1 MALFLGTVIAPR
13 CITSHAAM
21 ALCLRGHQPARSPSS
36 PGNPGNSALPT
47 SRWTG
52 RCVTTFPSV
61 FRRSP
66 EDAKA
71 AVAASLLLIVR
82 MLAGRA
88 RCISEDTPE
97 LTAELVTDGLVPS
110 QPVVSPDGCWV
121 AYVVAPVGRRAE
133 RRACALWLAAV
144 DGSSPPGKLTAGTA
158 ADFCPRWAPDS
169 ASVFFLS
176 DRGGSPQLHRIRLG
190 GGEAEVL
197 TDWRGEISDAR
208 PLSDAR
214 LVAVVATDEPTEEDK
229 RRRAERD
236 DAFVWGQ
243 QLRCGRLRVLD
254 LATGELRTLDGLGHR
269 HVVELAARPDGGA
282 LAAISWAGP
291 EQDPGVTTGELQV
304 VDLDT
309 GTARDLGRIGT
320 EARSPVWWQADGCW
334 HLAYLARPEPFGG
347 DAVYDVAVSAAAAVH
362 RDLTAGMA
370 VCPTELAQVADGPPL
385 ALFADGL
392 DTAICRLGPD
402 LLRFGCV
409 SALDGLADS
418 LTACR
423 SGEVIAALAS
433 TSYEPV
439 NVHAGPPG
447 GQLIRLSDTQPALRA
462 ISWGSQERLSYRAS
476 DGLGLDGLLVLPPGR
491 NRADGPF
498 PLITLVHGGPDYRY
512 ADEFMLAPHPT
523 GQWLATAGYAVFLP
537 NPRGGVGHGRDFA
550 AAVRRSVGGSEWSDI
565 VSGID
570 LLIAE
575 GVADPDRL
583 GIGGASH
590 GGFMAAWAIGQTD
603 RFKAAMMAAG
613 ISDWGMLVA
622 TGEGGTL
629 EAELSGSCGWEGTG
643 PHPHDQVS
651 PISFASKIR
660 TPVLIVQGEDDTNV
674 PVSQAIYFHRAL
686 RWYGAEHELVI
697 YPREGHGLVERN
709 HQLDLLWRTRA
720 WFDRWL
726 RDEASDG
733 RGSPA

>member
-1 MALFLGTVIAPR
+1 M
-13 CITSHAAM
+13 S
-21 ALCLRGHQPARSPSS
+21 
-36 PGNPGNSALPT
+36 
-47 SRWTG
+47 
-52 RCVTTFPSV
+52 
-61 FRRSP
+61 
-66 EDAKA
+66 EDA
-71 AVAASLLLIVR
+71 
-82 MLAGRA
+82 
-88 RCISEDTPE
+88 PE
-97 LTAELVTDGLVPS
+97 LTAELVVDGAVPS
-110 QPVVSPDGCWV
+110 QPVISPDGRWV
-121 AYVVAPVGRRAE
+121 AYAVAPVGRGGE
-133 RRACALWLAAV
+133 RHLSALWLAAA
-144 DGSSPPGKLTAGTA
+144 DGSAPPWKLTAGTA
-158 ADFCPRWAPDS
+158 ADSDPRWAPDS

-176 DRGGSPQLHRIRLG
+176 DRSGSRQLYRVRVG

-197 TDWRGEISDAR
+197 TDWRGEISGAW
-208 PLSDAR
+208 PLADAR
-214 LVAVVATDEPTEEDK
+214 LVAVVATDEPTEEDE

-254 LATGELRTLDGLGHR
+254 LATGELRTVEGLGDR

-291 EQDPGVTTGELQV
+291 EQDRAVATSELHV
-304 VDLDT
+304 VDLET
-309 GTARDLGRIGT
+309 GTAQDLGRIGAL
-320 EARSPVWWQADGCW
+320 ARSAVWWQADGGW
-334 HLAYLARPEPFGG
+334 HLAYLAMPEPFSGE
-347 DAVYDVAVSAAAAVH
+347 AVYDVDVCAAAAVH
-362 RDLTAGMA
+362 RDLTAGLA
-370 VCPTELAQVADGPPL
+370 VCPTGLAQVADGPPL

-392 DTAICRLGPD
+392 DTAIYRLDPD

-409 SALDGLADS
+409 SARDGLAGS
-418 LTACR
+418 LTSCR

-433 TSYEPV
+433 TAYEPV

-447 GQLIRLSDTQPALRA
+447 GQLTRLSDTQPALRA
-462 ISWGSQERLSYRAS
+462 ISWGSQERLSYRAP

-498 PLITLVHGGPDYRY
+498 PLITLVHGGPDARY

-550 AAVRRSVGGSEWSDI
+550 AAVVRSVGGSEWSDI
-565 VSGID
+565 SSGID

-575 GVADPDRL
+575 GVADPGRL

-590 GGFMAAWAIGQTD
+590 GGFMAAWALGQTD

-629 EAELSGSCGWEGTG
+629 DAALSGSCGWEGTG

-660 TPVLIVQGEDDTNV
+660 TPVLIVNGEDDTNV
-674 PVSQAIYFHRAL
+674 PVSQAIYFHHAL
-686 RWYGAEHELVI
+686 SWYGAEHELVI
-697 YPREGHGLVERN
+697 YPREGHGFAERN
-709 HQLDLLWRTRA
+709 HQLDLLRRTRA

-726 RDEASDG
+726 RDETSDD
-733 RGSPA
+733 REPPA

>member
-1 MALFLGTVIAPR
+1 M
-13 CITSHAAM
+13 S
-21 ALCLRGHQPARSPSS
+21 
-36 PGNPGNSALPT
+36 
-47 SRWTG
+47 
-52 RCVTTFPSV
+52 
-61 FRRSP
+61 
-66 EDAKA
+66 
-71 AVAASLLLIVR
+71 
-82 MLAGRA
+82 
-88 RCISEDTPE
+88 E
-97 LTAELVTDGLVPS
+97 LTAELVVDGAVPS

-121 AYVVAPVGRRAE
+121 AYAVAPVGRGAE
-133 RRACALWLAAV
+133 RRVSALWLAAA
-144 DGSSPPGKLTAGTA
+144 DGSSPPGQLTAGVA
-158 ADFCPRWAPDS
+158 ADCDPRWAADS

-176 DRGGSPQLHRIRLG
+176 DRTGSVQLHRIRVG
-190 GGEAEVL
+190 GGEAEAL
-197 TDWRGEISDAR
+197 TDWHGEIFAAR
-208 PLSDAR
+208 PLADGR
-214 LVAVVATDEPTEEDK
+214 LVAVVASDGPAEEYE

-243 QLRCGRLRVLD
+243 QLRRGRLRVLD
-254 LATGELRTLDGLGHR
+254 LATGELRTVDGLGHR
-269 HVVELAARPDGGA
+269 HVVELAARPAGSA
-282 LAAISWAGP
+282 LAVISWAGP
-291 EQDPGVTTGELQV
+291 EQDLGVSISELHV
-304 VDLDT
+304 VDLET
-309 GTARDLGRIGT
+309 GTVHDLGRIGT
-320 EARSPVWWQADGCW
+320 EARSPAWWQAGGSW
-334 HLAYLARPEPFGG
+334 HLAYLARPQPFGG
-347 DAVYDVAVSAAAAVH
+347 DAVYDVAVCAAAAVH
-362 RDLTAGMA
+362 RDLTAGMT
-370 VCPTELAQVADGPPL
+370 VCPAELAQVTDGPPL

-392 DTAICRLGPD
+392 DTAIYRLDPD

-409 SALDGLADS
+409 SALDGLAES
-418 LTACR
+418 LTACH
-423 SGEVIAALAS
+423 SGEVIGVLAS

-447 GQLIRLSDTQPALRA
+447 GPLIRLSDTQPALRA
-462 ISWGSQERLSYRAS
+462 IRWGTQERLSYRAA
-476 DGLGLDGLLVLPPGR
+476 DGLGLDGLLLLPPGKS
-491 NRADGPF
+491 RADGPF
-498 PLITLVHGGPDYRY
+498 PLITLVHGGPDARY

-550 AAVRRSVGGSEWSDI
+550 AAVVRSAGGSEWSDI
-565 VSGID
+565 ISGID

-651 PISFASKIR
+651 PISFASKVR
-660 TPVLIVQGEDDTNV
+660 TPVLIVHGEDDTNV
-674 PVSQAIYFHRAL
+674 PVGQAIYFHRAL

-697 YPREGHGLVERN
+697 YPREGHRFAERN
-709 HQLDLLWRTRA
+709 HQLDLLRRTRA

-726 RDEASDG
+726 RG
-733 RGSPA
+733 H

>member
-1 MALFLGTVIAPR
+1 M
-13 CITSHAAM
+13 S
-21 ALCLRGHQPARSPSS
+21 
-36 PGNPGNSALPT
+36 
-47 SRWTG
+47 
-52 RCVTTFPSV
+52 
-61 FRRSP
+61 
-66 EDAKA
+66 EDA
-71 AVAASLLLIVR
+71 
-82 MLAGRA
+82 
-88 RCISEDTPE
+88 PE
-97 LTAELVTDGLVPS
+97 LTAELVVDGDVPS
-110 QPVVSPDGCWV
+110 QPVISPDGRWV
-121 AYVVAPVGRRAE
+121 AYVVAPVGRKGE
-133 RRACALWLAAV
+133 RQLCALWVAAV
-144 DGSSPPGKLTAGTA
+144 DGSSPPWQLTAGTA
-158 ADFCPRWAPDS
+158 ADSDPRWAPDS

-176 DRGGSPQLHRIRLG
+176 DRTGSRQLHRVRVG

-197 TDWRGEISDAR
+197 TDWRGEIYDAW
-208 PLSDAR
+208 PLADAR
-214 LVAVVATDEPTEEDK
+214 LVAVVATDEPTEEDE

-243 QLRCGRLRVLD
+243 QLRPARLRLLD
-254 LATGELRTLDGLGHR
+254 LATGKLRTVNGLGHR

-282 LAAISWAGP
+282 LAAISWASP
-291 EQDPGVTTGELQV
+291 DNDPGATTSELHV

-320 EARSPVWWQADGCW
+320 EARSPVWWQADGGW
-334 HLAYLARPEPFGG
+334 HLAYLAMPEPFGG
-347 DAVYDVAVSAAAAVH
+347 DAVYAVAVSAAAPVH

-392 DTAICRLGPD
+392 DTAIYRLDPD
-402 LLRFGCV
+402 LLRFGRV
-409 SALDGLADS
+409 AARGGLVDS
-418 LTACR
+418 LTASR

-433 TSYEPV
+433 TSYEPA

-447 GQLIRLSDTQPALRA
+447 GQLTRLSDTQPALRA

-476 DGLGLDGLLVLPPGR
+476 DGLGLDGLLILPPGR
-491 NRADGPF
+491 TRADGPF
-498 PLITLVHGGPDYRY
+498 PLITVVHGGPDYRS
-512 ADEFMLAPHPT
+512 ADEFMLAPHPS

-550 AAVRRSVGGSEWSDI
+550 AAVVRSVGGAEWGDI

-583 GIGGASH
+583 GIAGASH

-622 TGEGGTL
+622 TGEGRTL
-629 EAELSGSCGWEGTG
+629 EAALSGSCGWEGTG

-660 TPVLIVQGEDDTNV
+660 TPVLIVNGEDDTNV

-686 RWYGAEHELVI
+686 SWHGAEHELVI
-697 YPREGHGLVERN
+697 YPREGHGFAERN
-709 HQLDLLWRTRA
+709 HQLDLLRRTRA

-733 RGSPA
+733 RG